1 MKINEKLEEKN
12 WEQDLQGTS
21 LSEAW
26 EIYTE
31 KLIQLVEENV
41 PVSKVSSA
49 ADHKNRYVSH
59 QCMVAIKKNIQN
71 GKNTYITNLTKITLS
86 TK

>member
-1 MKINEKLEEKN
+1 MHE
-12 WEQDLQGTS
+12 TS

-26 EIYTE
+26 Q

-49 ADHKNRYVSH
+49 ADHKTPYVSH
-59 QCMVAIKKNIQN
+59 QCMVAIKKKRQ
-71 GKNTYITNLTKITLS
+71 KW
-86 TK
+86 